1 MDMHD
6 LATTLAALGR
16 GLPAWLGVMTL
27 WTGGLLALAWL
38 ADWALRRVA
47 EPGLRIA
54 LYAVVLV
61 RVALPIDWQTPLG
74 VVDDGAPR
82 SLATN
87 APPAMGDV
95 AQTGQAFV
103 VAAEA
108 ATVDAA
114 PVSAP
119 IDAIGLGLLAVY
131 LVGAIGLG
139 IVVMRRL
146 RRLRRVLAASTATT
160 ALHGVS
166 VHAHADAGPM
176 VVGLRRPTIVVP
188 NALLESTETEVLD
201 AVLRHELAHVR
212 HRDGVSALAMAL
224 LCAIAWPLVPVW
236 IAVARVRLLM
246 ELRADAAAVRACAPP
261 AVRGYRRLL
270 LDLAQQRW
278 PAHVLAPGL
287 DPVAALRARL
297 GAMATRPRAPWLL
310 QLAFVGPLAIT
321 LLVVAGRRTD
331 PGVPDAVAADA
342 TVPVADATAPVD
354 EPVAVDAGALPYPHC
369 REHAGI
375 EIPLVGDRDT
385 QTLMRTRVQVVVG
398 MAARR
403 SPDRIGM
410 LDPIADSLFA
420 GPQQLDGIARA
431 EAHYV
436 IGLGHAANGRM
447 AEAAEHISE
456 ASWEAALLHYD
467 LVAAEAAAA
476 MVLVLHRG
484 GSQAQE
490 EALSWSRHAEAAIT
504 RSGMAGPMAIEM
516 HRALA
521 AMAERRG
528 DAELAATHLTQA
540 LAIDAACEVV
550 SRFGGIREGLATAPA
565 DLSTGLDPFVPNP
578 IAGPSPAPE

>member
-61 RVALPIDWQTPLG
+61 RVALPVDWQTPLG
-74 VVDDGAPR
+74 VLDDGAPP

-87 APPAMGDV
+87 GPSAIGAVAPA
-95 AQTGQAFV
+95 GQAFV
-103 VAAEA
+103 VVAEA
-108 ATVDAA
+108 ASVETA

-119 IDAIGLGLLAVY
+119 IDALGLGLLAVY
-131 LVGAIGLG
+131 LAGALGLG
-139 IVVMRRL
+139 FVVMRRL

-160 ALHGVS
+160 ALHGVP

-176 VVGLRRPTIVVP
+176 AVGLRRPTIVVP
-188 NALLESTETEVLD
+188 HALLESTQTEVLD

-321 LLVVAGRRTD
+321 LLVVAGRRSD
-331 PGVPDAVAADA
+331 PGVPAAAVADS
-342 TVPVADATAPVD
+342 TAPVD
-354 EPVAVDAGALPYPHC
+354 VTTAPVAEPAPVDAVALPYPHC

-385 QTLMRTRVQVVVG
+385 QTLMRTRVQVLAK

-403 SPDRIGM
+403 SPDRMGM
-410 LDPIADSLFA
+410 LGPIADSLFA

-431 EAHYV
+431 EARYV

-456 ASWEAALLHYD
+456 ASWEAALLRYD

-476 MVLVLHRG
+476 MVVVLHRG
-484 GSQAQE
+484 GPQAQD
-490 EALSWSRHAEAAIT
+490 EALSWSRHAEAAI
-504 RSGMAGPMAIEM
+504 RNSGQAGPMAIEM

-521 AMAERRG
+521 VMAERRG
-528 DAELAATHLTQA
+528 DAERAAAHRTEA
-540 LAIDAACEVV
+540 EAIDAACEVV
-550 SRFGGIREGLATAPA
+550 SAFGAIREGAAAAPA
-565 DLSTGLDPFVPNP
+565 DLSTGLDAFVP
-578 IAGPSPAPE
+578 SPTAEPAATE

>member
-1 MDMHD
+1 
-6 LATTLAALGR
+6 
-16 GLPAWLGVMTL
+16 
-27 WTGGLLALAWL
+27 
-38 ADWALRRVA
+38 
-47 EPGLRIA
+47 
-54 LYAVVLV
+54 
-61 RVALPIDWQTPLG
+61 
-74 VVDDGAPR
+74 
-82 SLATN
+82 
-87 APPAMGDV
+87 
-95 AQTGQAFV
+95 
-103 VAAEA
+103 
-108 ATVDAA
+108 
-114 PVSAP
+114 
-119 IDAIGLGLLAVY
+119 
-131 LVGAIGLG
+131 
-139 IVVMRRL
+139 MRRL

-160 ALHGVS
+160 ALHGVP

-176 VVGLRRPTIVVP
+176 AVGLRRPTIVVP
-188 NALLESTETEVLD
+188 HALLESTQTEVLD

-321 LLVVAGRRTD
+321 LLVVAGRRSD
-331 PGVPDAVAADA
+331 PGVPAAAVADS
-342 TVPVADATAPVD
+342 TAPVD
-354 EPVAVDAGALPYPHC
+354 VTTAPVAEPAPVDAVALPYPHC

-385 QTLMRTRVQVVVG
+385 QTLMRTRVQVLAK

-403 SPDRIGM
+403 SPDRMGM
-410 LDPIADSLFA
+410 LGPIADSLFA

-431 EAHYV
+431 EARYV

-456 ASWEAALLHYD
+456 ASWEAALLRYD

-476 MVLVLHRG
+476 MVVVLHRG
-484 GSQAQE
+484 GPQAQD
-490 EALSWSRHAEAAIT
+490 EALSWSRHAEAAI
-504 RSGMAGPMAIEM
+504 RNSGQAGPMAIEM

-521 AMAERRG
+521 VMAERRG
-528 DAELAATHLTQA
+528 DAERAAAHRTEA
-540 LAIDAACEVV
+540 EAIDAACEVV
-550 SRFGGIREGLATAPA
+550 SAFGAIREGAAAAPA
-565 DLSTGLDPFVPNP
+565 DLSTGLDAFVP
-578 IAGPSPAPE
+578 SPTAEPAATE

>member
-47 EPGLRIA
+47 EPGLRMA

-61 RVALPIDWQTPLG
+61 RVALPVDWQTPLG
-74 VVDDGAPR
+74 VLDDGAPA
-82 SLATN
+82 SLASD
-87 APPAMGDV
+87 APAVLDV
-95 AQTGQAFV
+95 ATTGAAFV
-103 VAAEA
+103 VVAEA
-108 ATVDAA
+108 ATVDTVSA

-119 IDAIGLGLLAVY
+119 IDALGLGLLAVY
-131 LVGAIGLG
+131 IVGALGLG

-160 ALHGVS
+160 ALHGVP

-188 NALLESTETEVLD
+188 TALLQSTETEVLD

-297 GAMATRPRAPWLL
+297 GAMASRPRAPWLV

-321 LLVVAGRRTD
+321 LLVVAGRRTT
-331 PGVPDAVAADA
+331 PDAPPAAPTA
-342 TVPVADATAPVD
+342 PVADIA
-354 EPVAVDAGALPYPHC
+354 EPVATAATAETPALPYPHC

-375 EIPLVGDRDT
+375 EVPVVGDPEV
-385 QTLMRTRVQVVVG
+385 QASMRVKVQVAG
-398 MAARR
+398 RFAASR
-403 SPDRIGM
+403 SPDRIDM
-410 LDPIADSLFA
+410 LHGVADSLFV
-420 GPQQLDGIARA
+420 GPEQLEGIARA

-436 IGLGHAANGRM
+436 LGLGHAANGRM
-447 AEAAEHISE
+447 ADATTQLSEAA
-456 ASWEAALLHYD
+456 WEAARLGYD
-467 LVAAEAAAA
+467 LLAAESAAA

-484 GSQAQE
+484 GPDAQD
-490 EALSWSRHAEAAIT
+490 EALSWSRHAEAAIH
-504 RSGMAGPMAIEM
+504 RGAAAGPMAIEM

-521 AMAERRG
+521 AMAERR
-528 DAELAATHLTQA
+528 DDDESAANHRAAAE
-540 LAIDAACEVV
+540 AIDAACEVV
-550 SRFGGIREGLATAPA
+550 SPFGAIREGATAAPA
-565 DLSTGLDPFVPNP
+565 DLSTGLEPSVRNP
-578 IAGPSPAPE
+578 IAK